1 MTDEQR
7 ERKKA
12 YLREWYAK
20 NRERQIA
27 AVAAWQRENRE
38 RSNANKRAY
47 VERDPE
53 RRREQA
59 RRHAA
64 KPEVRAKAA
73 ARPGRKE
80 WQKARNKRDT
90 ETLTREQFKRWI
102 CLNGASI
109 EFRNTPT
116 EDAWSGCFVDELTW
130 VIFEHDESLENGE
143 ALNEHSREGHA

>member
-27 AVAAWQRENRE
+27 VVGAWQRDNRE
-38 RSNANKRAY
+38 RANANKRAY

-59 RRHAA
+59 NRHAA

-73 ARPGRKE
+73 ARPARKE
-80 WQKARNKRDT
+80 WQRARNARDAAELKDGFVRRVMAQHTTMKGSEIPQALVDAYRELMKLKR
-90 ETLTREQFKRWI
+90 L
-102 CLNGASI
+102 
-109 EFRNTPT
+109 
-116 EDAWSGCFVDELTW
+116 
-130 VIFEHDESLENGE
+130 
-143 ALNEHSREGHA
+143 LNEKRG

>member
-27 AVAAWQRENRE
+27 VVGAWQRDNRE
-38 RSNANKRAY
+38 RANANKRAY

-59 RRHAA
+59 NRHAA

-73 ARPGRKE
+73 ARPARKE
-80 WQKARNKRDT
+80 WQRARNARDAAELKDGCVRRVMAQHTTMKGSEIPQALVDAYRELMKLKR
-90 ETLTREQFKRWI
+90 L
-102 CLNGASI
+102 
-109 EFRNTPT
+109 
-116 EDAWSGCFVDELTW
+116 
-130 VIFEHDESLENGE
+130 
-143 ALNEHSREGHA
+143 LNEKRG

>member
-27 AVAAWQRENRE
+27 AVAAWQRENLE

-59 RRHAA
+59 KRHAA

-73 ARPGRKE
+73 ARPSRKK
-80 WQKARNKRDT
+80 WVNARNKRD
-90 ETLTREQFKRWI
+90 REELSEGYVRRIMAQNTSMKGSDLPQGLVDAYRELMKLKRAI
-102 CLNGASI
+102 
-109 EFRNTPT
+109 
-116 EDAWSGCFVDELTW
+116 
-130 VIFEHDESLENGE
+130 
-143 ALNEHSREGHA
+143 NEKRG

>member
-27 AVAAWQRENRE
+27 AVAAWQRENLE

-80 WQKARNKRDT
+80 WQNARNKRDT
-90 ETLTREQFKRWI
+90 ETLSHGYVRRVMAQHMSIKGSDLPQGLVAAYRELMKLKRAI
-102 CLNGASI
+102 
-109 EFRNTPT
+109 
-116 EDAWSGCFVDELTW
+116 
-130 VIFEHDESLENGE
+130 
-143 ALNEHSREGHA
+143 NE

>member
-7 ERKKA
+7 EQKKA

-27 AVAAWQRENRE
+27 AVGAWQRDNRE
-38 RSNANKRAY
+38 RANANKRAY

-59 RRHAA
+59 NRHAA

-73 ARPGRKE
+73 ARPARKE
-80 WQKARNKRDT
+80 WQRARNARDAAELKDGFVRRVMAQRTTMKGSEIPQALVDAYRELMKLKR
-90 ETLTREQFKRWI
+90 L
-102 CLNGASI
+102 
-109 EFRNTPT
+109 
-116 EDAWSGCFVDELTW
+116 
-130 VIFEHDESLENGE
+130 
-143 ALNEHSREGHA
+143 LNEKRG

>member
-27 AVAAWQRENRE
+27 AVGAWQRNNCDRA
-38 RSNANKRAY
+38 NAKQRAY
-47 VERDPE
+47 VERNPE

-59 RRHAA
+59 NRHAA

-73 ARPGRKE
+73 ARPARRE
-80 WQKARNKRDT
+80 WQKARNKRDS
-90 ETLTREQFKRWI
+90 ETLSDGYVRRIMAQHTSMKGSDLPQGLVDAYRELMKLKRAI
-102 CLNGASI
+102 
-109 EFRNTPT
+109 
-116 EDAWSGCFVDELTW
+116 
-130 VIFEHDESLENGE
+130 
-143 ALNEHSREGHA
+143 NEKRG

>member
-27 AVAAWQRENRE
+27 AVAAWQQDNRE
-38 RSNANKRAY
+38 RANANKRAY

-59 RRHAA
+59 NRHAA

-73 ARPGRKE
+73 ARPARKE
-80 WQKARNKRDT
+80 WQKARNKRDA
-90 ETLTREQFKRWI
+90 ETLSDGFVRRIMAQRMAIKGSELPQVLVDAYRELMKLKRAI
-102 CLNGASI
+102 
-109 EFRNTPT
+109 
-116 EDAWSGCFVDELTW
+116 
-130 VIFEHDESLENGE
+130 
-143 ALNEHSREGHA
+143 NEKRG

>member
-27 AVAAWQRENRE
+27 AVAAWQQDNRE
-38 RSNANKRAY
+38 RANANKRAY

-59 RRHAA
+59 NRHAA

-73 ARPGRKE
+73 ARPARKE
-80 WQKARNKRDT
+80 WQKARNKHDA
-90 ETLTREQFKRWI
+90 ETLSDGFVRRIMAQRMAIKGSELPQVLVDAYRELMKLKRAI
-102 CLNGASI
+102 
-109 EFRNTPT
+109 
-116 EDAWSGCFVDELTW
+116 
-130 VIFEHDESLENGE
+130 
-143 ALNEHSREGHA
+143 NEKRG